1 MSDNLK
7 TIQMILVDLNNLPI
21 RHCSI
26 LSSRTLVGFSLLLAL
41 SFLSLSL
48 ILTQHAAIAA
58 ADIDTSGDGSAAAS
72 DGEEGIATDGDSSC
86 SITNDIAGGRLSMLF
101 EGIVGECDDNLQVP
115 NQILVDYTYT
125 KNPVKIGEKSYLTI
139 TVKDKNTGNPI
150 SNALV
155 SLAIEPPSDS
165 FEASTI
171 STAIAA
177 ATTSPQKVDKATQ
190 TMYTDNNGRATFT
203 VQVGPKSGV
212 GIYDTELEVR
222 KDSYPTRFEQINF
235 HVISQP
241 EKVNTV
247 LRINNEG
254 VIGGAGG
261 DGGAGGAGGN
271 GGAGGA
277 GGAGGDG
284 GAGGAS
290 NPSCGFDCT
299 GDAGDGGA
307 GGDAEGGNAFGG
319 DGGAGGEA
327 LAICDGTAIGGAG
340 GYGGDATNGI
350 QGIDGENGSNETA
363 EC

>member
-1 MSDNLK
+1 MSDNMK

-21 RHCSI
+21 RHCGI
-26 LSSRTLVGFSLLLAL
+26 PFSRTLVGFSLLLAL
-41 SFLSLSL
+41 SILSLSL

-58 ADIDTSGDGSAAAS
+58 VDIDTYGDGSAAAY
-72 DGEEGIATDGDSSC
+72 DGEEGIATDGDSFC

-101 EGIVGECDDNLQVP
+101 EGIVGGCDDNLQVP

-125 KNPVKIGEKSYLTI
+125 RNPVKIGEKSYLTI

-150 SNALV
+150 SDAFV

-177 ATTSPQKVDKATQ
+177 ASTSPQKVDKATQ

-222 KDSYPTRFEQINF
+222 KDSYPTSFEQINF
-235 HVISQP
+235 QVISQP
-241 EKVNTV
+241 EKVNTD
-247 LRINNEG
+247 LRSNNEG
-254 VIGGAGG
+254 VI
-261 DGGAGGAGGN
+261 
-271 GGAGGA
+271 GGA

-284 GAGGAS
+284 GAGGA
-290 NPSCGFDCT
+290 G
-299 GDAGDGGA
+299 GDAAGGNAFGGDGGAGGDAAGGNAFGGDGGA

-327 LAICDGTAIGGAG
+327 VANCDGTAIGGAG

-350 QGIDGENGSNETA
+350 QGIDGENGSNEMA

>member
-1 MSDNLK
+1 MSDNMK

-58 ADIDTSGDGSAAAS
+58 VDIDTSGDGSAAAY
-72 DGEEGIATDGDSSC
+72 DGEEGIATDGDSFC
-86 SITNDIAGGRLSMLF
+86 SIINDIAGGRLSMLF

-150 SNALV
+150 SNAFV

-261 DGGAGGAGGN
+261 DGGAGGA
-271 GGAGGA
+271 
-277 GGAGGDG
+277 
-284 GAGGAS
+284 S

-299 GDAGDGGA
+299 GDGGDGGAGGAGGA

-319 DGGAGGEA
+319 DGGAGG
-327 LAICDGTAIGGAG
+327 
-340 GYGGDATNGI
+340 DA
-350 QGIDGENGSNETA
+350 DRR
-363 EC
+363 